1 MSDFRKPRADD
12 PILPT
17 TAIFRKV
24 KKIPKKPKGRR
35 GRKPKGKK
43 VGDFVSRQDPN
54 YLLRKVDDEARKAR
68 EDRQRQTE
76 QQERQIQLQ
85 VEDIRDR
92 RQDRAGQLQI
102 AQDRFAL
109 EAGQA
114 RANVRN
120 QREALRLQGEGL
132 RLQGEERAVRIQNQ
146 ANQREQLRL
155 QAEGQAD
162 TQRFRAAELAQ
173 GATQGAARA
182 AEAAQLQR
190 DNFEI
195 YGTLQRIFRQ
205 QERREGE
212 NLKLMKDFL
221 TQQSR
226 AVRLDPAVFR
236 QRDLGSASELEDAPF
251 GERATSEQR
260 RDRRGRRSRSRSKTP
275 EKEAISDAF
284 NEVIKTQSGGA
295 DQTSSSSGSSI
306 EEVLPRGRSGGFGFE
321 IPVQPRILRGD
332 PDPPERF
339 GEYATEEETTEALRR
354 QRKQPPPSRAAPPSS
369 EEDRPRPPPSR
380 SRPPSSSEETESSAG
395 ELIDEAID
403 EGRREARRGISLE
416 ELAERETTDIT
427 SKQLRGAQRR
437 GEELGR
443 AEATETGQRVTQK
456 ARGRIAELEHGQVER
471 KMAYLDGIKT
481 QLTIGGIRA
490 NILDE
495 EEVREKLYAN
505 QLSLSDTGTYTHSFK
520 GDPATASLRDVI
532 HDDRAL
538 TAWVAL
544 TKREEDLR
552 QERKA
557 LQREAATDLAA
568 ERARAGLAER
578 RIFEIKRAE
587 EEGRDV
593 DAVARGWDREPTP
606 QEVEYT
612 RQSME
617 EAGELSEIEDEETA
631 EQTRK
636 RKERDAR
643 RRQRASGESQ
653 QRQRETAERVR
664 QLQLRQDR
672 EVEGLLRQQQLDK
685 QAREEE
691 AEGVVAPAARA
702 VGGAVA
708 GVGGGVVTGIGG
720 LAQGVSQGVYSQ
732 LPTAQAT
739 GAFIG
744 RQGYQGIVAAGGL
757 LQGGVRGA
765 LRAAGVTQEEES
777 SGSSD
782 EPI

>member
-1 MSDFRKPRADD
+1 MSDFRKPRADN

-24 KKIPKKPKGRR
+24 KKAPKKPKGRR

-54 YLLRKVDDEARKAR
+54 YLLRKADDEARKAR

-85 VEDIRDR
+85 VEDIRER
-92 RQDRAGQLQI
+92 RQDRGAQLQI

-109 EAGQA
+109 EAGQV
-114 RANVRN
+114 RANVIN

-162 TQRFRAAELAQ
+162 TQRFRVAELAQ
-173 GATQGAARA
+173 GANQSAARA
-182 AEAAQLQR
+182 TEAAQLQR

-212 NLKLMKDFL
+212 NLKLMREFL

-226 AVRLDPAVFR
+226 AVRLDPVVFR
-236 QRDLGSASELEDAPF
+236 AGGSASEIEDNPARPF
-251 GERATSEQR
+251 GARATAEQR
-260 RDRRGRRSRSRSKTP
+260 RDRRGGRSRSQTP
-275 EKEAISDAF
+275 EKDAISDAF
-284 NEVIKTQSGGA
+284 NEVIRTASGGP

-306 EEVLPRGRSGGFGFE
+306 EEVLPRGRSGGGGFE

-332 PDPPERF
+332 PDPPQRF
-339 GEYATEEETTEALRR
+339 GQYATDEEAAEALRR
-354 QRKQPPPSRAAPPSS
+354 QRKQPLSRAAA
-369 EEDRPRPPPSR
+369 
-380 SRPPSSSEETESSAG
+380 PSSSEETESSATS
-395 ELIDEAID
+395 LIDEAID
-403 EGRREARRGISLE
+403 EASGDTPRGISLE
-416 ELAERETTDIT
+416 QLAERETTDIT
-427 SKQLRGAQRR
+427 SRQLRSAQKR
-437 GEELGR
+437 GEALGR

-456 ARGRIAELEHGQVER
+456 ARGRIAELEHSQVER

-481 QLTIGGIRA
+481 QLTLGGHA
-490 NILDE
+490 QSILNE

-505 QLSLSDTGTYTHSFK
+505 QSSLSETGTYAHSFK
-520 GDPATASLRDVI
+520 GDPTKASLRDVI

-552 QERKA
+552 RERKT

-587 EEGRDV
+587 AEGRDGDV
-593 DAVARGWDREPTP
+593 AARGWDREPTP

-612 RQSME
+612 KQSME
-617 EAGELSEIEDEETA
+617 QEGELSEVEDEETP

-636 RKERDAR
+636 RKERNVR
-643 RRQRASGESQ
+643 RRQKASKESE
-653 QRQRETAERVR
+653 QRQRETADRIR
-664 QLQLRQDR
+664 QLQLRQER
-672 EVEGLLRQQQLDK
+672 EAEGLLRQQQLDK
-685 QAREEE
+685 QARLGIVEEE
-691 AEGVVAPAARA
+691 GVGGAAARA

-720 LAQGVSQGVYSQ
+720 IAQGVGQGVYSQ

-765 LRAAGVTQEEES
+765 LRAAGVAQEEES
-777 SGSSD
+777 SGSSSD

>member
-1 MSDFRKPRADD
+1 MSDFRKPRADN

-17 TAIFRKV
+17 TALFRKV
-24 KKIPKKPKGRR
+24 KKTPKKPKGRR

-43 VGDFVSRQDPN
+43 VGNFVSRQDPN
-54 YLLRKVDDEARKAR
+54 YLLRKADDEARKAR

-109 EAGQA
+109 EAGQV
-114 RANVRN
+114 RANLIN
-120 QREALRLQGEGL
+120 QREQLRLQGEGL

-146 ANQREQLRL
+146 QNQREQLRL
-155 QAEGQAD
+155 QAEGQAQ
-162 TQRFRAAELAQ
+162 TARFRVAELAQ
-173 GATQGAARA
+173 SANQGAARA

-212 NLKLMKDFL
+212 NLKLMREFL

-236 QRDLGSASELEDAPF
+236 AESASEIEDNPARPF
-251 GERATSEQR
+251 GARATAEQR
-260 RDRRGRRSRSRSKTP
+260 RDRRGGRSRSRSQTP
-275 EKEAISDAF
+275 EKDAISDAF
-284 NEVIKTQSGGA
+284 NSVVS
-295 DQTSSSSGSSI
+295 SSSSGSSSV
-306 EEVLPRGRSGGFGFE
+306 EEVLPRGRTGSGGFE

-339 GEYATEEETTEALRR
+339 GEFATDEEAGRRLSGQRR
-354 QRKQPPPSRAAPPSS
+354 QPPSSRAASPSS
-369 EEDRPRPPPSR
+369 G
-380 SRPPSSSEETESSAG
+380 EETESSATS
-395 ELIDEAID
+395 LIDEAID
-403 EGRREARRGISLE
+403 EAKGISLE
-416 ELAERETTDIT
+416 QVAERETTDIT
-427 SKQLRGAQRR
+427 SKQLRSAQKR
-437 GEELGR
+437 GEALGR

-456 ARGRIAELEHGQVER
+456 ARGRIAELEHSQVER
-471 KMAYLDGIKT
+471 RMAYLDGIKT
-481 QLTIGGIRA
+481 QLTLGGHA
-490 NILDE
+490 QSILNE
-495 EEVREKLYAN
+495 EDVREKLYAN
-505 QLSLSDTGTYTHSFK
+505 QSSLSETGTYAHSFK
-520 GDPATASLRDVI
+520 GDPTKASLRDVI

-578 RIFEIKRAE
+578 RMFEIKRAE
-587 EEGRDV
+587 AEGRDA
-593 DAVARGWDREPTP
+593 DAVARGWDREPTL
-606 QEVEYT
+606 QEIEST

-617 EAGELSEIEDEETA
+617 EGGELSEIEDEETA

-636 RKERDAR
+636 RKERDAK
-643 RRQRASGESQ
+643 RRQKASKASE
-653 QRQRETAERVR
+653 QRQRETADRTR
-664 QLQLRQDR
+664 QLQLRQER
-672 EVEGLLRQQQLDK
+672 ETEGLLRQQQLDK
-685 QAREEE
+685 QARLGIVEE
-691 AEGVVAPAARA
+691 EGVVAPAARA

-708 GVGGGVVTGIGG
+708 GVGVVTGIGG
-720 LAQGVSQGVYSQ
+720 IAQGVGQGVYSQ

-765 LRAAGVTQEEES
+765 LRAAGVAQQEES
-777 SGSSD
+777 SGSSSD

>member
-1 MSDFRKPRADD
+1 MSDFRKPRADN

-24 KKIPKKPKGRR
+24 RKTPKKPKGRR
-35 GRKPKGKK
+35 GKKPKGKK
-43 VGDFVSRQDPN
+43 VGNFVSRQDPN
-54 YLLRKVDDEARKAR
+54 YLLRKADDEARKAR

-132 RLQGEERAVRIQNQ
+132 ILQGEDRAVRIQNQ

-162 TQRFRAAELAQ
+162 TQRFRVAELTQ
-173 GATQGAARA
+173 GANRDAARA
-182 AEAAQLQR
+182 AEAATLR
-190 DNFEI
+190 TENFEI

-236 QRDLGSASELEDAPF
+236 AGSASELEDAPF

-260 RDRRGRRSRSRSKTP
+260 RDRRGRRSRSKTP
-275 EKEAISDAF
+275 EQEAISDAF
-284 NEVIKTQSGGA
+284 TGVIESRPSPTQSGGA
-295 DQTSSSSGSSI
+295 DQTSSSSEF
-306 EEVLPRGRSGGFGFE
+306 EEVLPRGRSGGGGFE
-321 IPVQPRILRGD
+321 IPLQPRILRGD

-339 GEYATEEETTEALRR
+339 GQYATDQEAADALRR
-354 QRKQPPPSRAAPPSS
+354 QRKQPPPSRSRPPSSS

-380 SRPPSSSEETESSAG
+380 SRPPSSSEESSAG

-403 EGRREARRGISLE
+403 EARLDVVRGISLE
-416 ELAERETTDIT
+416 ELAEKETTDIT
-427 SKQLRGAQRR
+427 SKQLRGAQKR
-437 GEELGR
+437 GEALGR
-443 AEATETGQRVTQK
+443 VEATETGQRVTQK
-456 ARGRIAELEHGQVER
+456 ARGRIAELEHSQVER
-471 KMAYLDGIKT
+471 RMAYLDGIKT

-505 QLSLSDTGTYTHSFK
+505 QSSLSDTGTYTHSFK

-552 QERKA
+552 QERKV

-587 EEGRDV
+587 AEGRDG

-617 EAGELSEIEDEETA
+617 EGGELSEIEDEETP

-643 RRQRASGESQ
+643 RRQKASGESQ
-653 QRQRETAERVR
+653 QRQRETAERIR
-664 QLQLRQDR
+664 QLQLRQER
-672 EVEGLLRQQQLDK
+672 ETEGLLRQQQLDK
-685 QAREEE
+685 QARGEE
-691 AEGVVAPAARA
+691 AGEVVAPAARA

-732 LPTAQAT
+732 LPSAQAT

-765 LRAAGVTQEEES
+765 LRAAGVAQEEES

>member
-1 MSDFRKPRADD
+1 MSDFRKPRADN

-24 KKIPKKPKGRR
+24 RKTPKKPKGRR
-35 GRKPKGKK
+35 GKKPKGKK
-43 VGDFVSRQDPN
+43 VGNFVSRQDPN
-54 YLLRKVDDEARKAR
+54 YLLRKADDEARKAR

-132 RLQGEERAVRIQNQ
+132 ILQGEDRAVRIQNQ

-162 TQRFRAAELAQ
+162 TQRFRVAELTQ
-173 GATQGAARA
+173 GANRDAARA
-182 AEAAQLQR
+182 AEAATLR
-190 DNFEI
+190 TENFEI

-236 QRDLGSASELEDAPF
+236 AGSASELEDAPF

-260 RDRRGRRSRSRSKTP
+260 RDRRGRRSRSKTP
-275 EKEAISDAF
+275 EQEAISDAF
-284 NEVIKTQSGGA
+284 TGVIESRPSPTQSGGA
-295 DQTSSSSGSSI
+295 DQTSSSSEF
-306 EEVLPRGRSGGFGFE
+306 EEVLPRGRSGGGGFE
-321 IPVQPRILRGD
+321 IPLQPRILRGD

-339 GEYATEEETTEALRR
+339 GQYATDQEAADALRR
-354 QRKQPPPSRAAPPSS
+354 QRKQ
-369 EEDRPRPPPSR
+369 PPPSR
-380 SRPPSSSEETESSAG
+380 SRPPSSSEESSAG

-403 EGRREARRGISLE
+403 EARLDVVRGISLE
-416 ELAERETTDIT
+416 ELAEKETTDIT
-427 SKQLRGAQRR
+427 SKQLRGAQKR
-437 GEELGR
+437 GEALGR
-443 AEATETGQRVTQK
+443 VEATETGQRVTQK
-456 ARGRIAELEHGQVER
+456 ARGRIAELEHSQVER
-471 KMAYLDGIKT
+471 RMAYLDGIKT

-505 QLSLSDTGTYTHSFK
+505 QSSLSDTGTYTHSFK

-552 QERKA
+552 QERKV

-587 EEGRDV
+587 AEGRDG

-617 EAGELSEIEDEETA
+617 EGGELSEIEDEETP

-643 RRQRASGESQ
+643 RRQKASGESQ
-653 QRQRETAERVR
+653 QRQRETAERIR
-664 QLQLRQDR
+664 QLQLRQER
-672 EVEGLLRQQQLDK
+672 ETEGLLRQQQLDK
-685 QAREEE
+685 QARGEE
-691 AEGVVAPAARA
+691 AGEVVAPAARA

-732 LPTAQAT
+732 LPSAQAT

-765 LRAAGVTQEEES
+765 LRAAGVAQEEES